1 MGCATL
7 TTTSVT
13 CVICL
18 SFAAA
23 CAVLAH
29 PAARAQQ
36 ALVDPMRPAD
46 ARQDAGP
53 VASQAAP
60 SLQGVVVS
68 PQRKLALINGAIV
81 PMGGAIRDARLVDV
95 TESSALLKKDR
106 QTEVLRMYPRIEKKQ
121 FKRPSA
127 DKEP

>member
-36 ALVDPMRPAD
+36 ALVDPIRPAE
-46 ARQDAGP
+46 ARSDAGA
-53 VASQAAP
+53 VALQQAT

-68 PQRKLALINGAIV
+68 PRRKLALINGAVV
-81 PMGGAIRDARLVDV
+81 PMGGAIGDGRLVDV
-95 TESSALLKKDR
+95 TESSALLKKNS

-121 FKRPSA
+121 LKRPRS
-127 DKEP
+127 EER

>member
-36 ALVDPMRPAD
+36 ALVDPMRPAE
-46 ARQDAGP
+46 ARSDAGA
-53 VASQAAP
+53 VALQQAT

-68 PQRKLALINGAIV
+68 PRRKLALINGAVV
-81 PMGGAIRDARLVDV
+81 PMGGARSEEHTSELQSPMYLVCRL
-95 TESSALLKKDR
+95 LL
-106 QTEVLRMYPRIEKKQ
+106 EKKN
-121 FKRPSA
+121 K
-127 DKEP
+127 

>member
-23 CAVLAH
+23 CAVLA
-29 PAARAQQ
+29 PAGRARQ

-53 VASQAAP
+53 VASQAAT

-95 TESSALLKKDR
+95 TESSALLKKNSR
-106 QTEVLRMYPRIEKKQ
+106 TEVLRMYPRIEKKQ
-121 FKRPSA
+121 LKRPSA